1 MDYLLTA
8 RQQELL
14 DSVGRMADVFAE
26 RAAEH
31 DREASFPHDNYVDMR
46 EAGYLALTV
55 PEEFG
60 GFGASLHELILAQ
73 ERLAMGCGSTALAV
87 QMHVSPIAQMADMWR
102 TTQDPGMESFFRDVA
117 AGKVIWASL
126 TSERGVS
133 NSITDSGVE
142 AERVDG
148 GFRIAGQKIFC
159 TNTDIATHFSFTA
172 RYEDPERGPQVII
185 CRTPL
190 EAEGLEIVRTWDTLG
205 MRATQSNDLKIE
217 GLFVPDENLIHS
229 FPANHLDGVVVKTV
243 FAHAMPVFG
252 ACYLGIAGGA
262 MEWARDFA
270 LKRGSH
276 EDPEIHHLF
285 AEMEILRQTGRSVI
299 WRLADEVESGELLER
314 RSTQEALANA
324 VIAKYVATNNAVS
337 IVDRVF
343 DVVGGAAYHRRFP
356 IERMYR
362 DVRAGTVMPYNNREA
377 HKLLGQTV
385 LGLEVLP
392 ENPLDRSLESWRTGD
407 GVAEPAA

>member
-1 MDYLLTA
+1 
-8 RQQELL
+8 
-14 DSVGRMADVFAE
+14 
-26 RAAEH
+26 
-31 DREASFPHDNYVDMR
+31 MR
-46 EAGYLALTV
+46 DAGYLGLTV

-60 GFGASLHELILAQ
+60 GYGASLHELILAQ

-102 TTQDPGMESFFRDVA
+102 TTRDERMEPFFRDVA
-117 AGKVIWASL
+117 TGKIVWASL

-133 NSITDSGVE
+133 NSITDSAVE

-148 GFRIAGQKIFC
+148 GYRINGEKIFC

-172 RYEDPERGPQVII
+172 RHDDPGRGPQVLV
-185 CRTPL
+185 CRT
-190 EAEGLEIVRTWDTLG
+190 AMDSDGLEIVRTWDTLG
-205 MRATQSNDLKIE
+205 MRATQSNDLRIK
-217 GLFVPDENLIHS
+217 GLFVPDEDLIHS

-262 MEWARDFA
+262 MDWARDHV
-270 LKRGSH
+270 LERGKQD
-276 EDPEIHHLF
+276 DPEIHHLL
-285 AEMEILRQTGRSVI
+285 AEMEVLRQTARSVI
-299 WRLADEVESGELLER
+299 WSFADEVDSGELLER

-343 DVVGGAAYHRRFP
+343 DVVGGVAYHRRFP

-385 LGLEVLP
+385 LGLEVMP
-392 ENPLDRSLESWRTGD
+392 ENPLNRSLGSWRPPGGPTEA
-407 GVAEPAA
+407 VR